1 VTRGWLLSS
10 SARPASFTQRERS
23 VLGRAAQPLC
33 VPLEARLHH
42 LVPNFEALF
51 GQERAAISGKAFTV
65 LQSSSCTKFGGDPF
79 LCPFLAFST
88 KIAYTISKHTTHWAE
103 IEVQEKKGRR

>member
-1 VTRGWLLSS
+1 VTRGWLFSS
-10 SARPASFTQRERS
+10 SARPASCSKRERS

-51 GQERAAISGKAFTV
+51 GQEKAAISGKAFSI
-65 LQSSSCTKFGGDPF
+65 LQSSSCTKSGGDPT
-79 LCPFLAFST
+79 FLA
-88 KIAYTISKHTTHWAE
+88 KRK
-103 IEVQEKKGRR
+103 